1 MAKPREEIDEQAGI
15 PPVEPKPDRLRAPRI
30 IVKVI
35 DGKPDFSRLDPEQME
50 LLRAGLSEASAENAG
65 LPPEVMGM
73 LIHAIGS
80 VEAMAVS
87 AKTGMPRDVADR
99 IVQPKPP
106 LDSMLAETAVKVAAK
121 HNLGG
126 RYAEEIALLALLGTW
141 QAGVVASVRMWL
153 AEQEKVRKHETLRDL
168 GPTQAGENDAGANA
182 GASESAA
189 TDHTI

>member
-1 MAKPREEIDEQAGI
+1 
-15 PPVEPKPDRLRAPRI
+15 
-30 IVKVI
+30 
-35 DGKPDFSRLDPEQME
+35 ME

-87 AKTGMPRDVADR
+87 VKTGMPRDVADR

-106 LDSMLAETAVKVAAK
+106 LDSMLAETAAKVAAK

-153 AEQEKVRKHETLRDL
+153 AEQEKVKRETLRNL
-168 GPTQAGENDAGANA
+168 GTSQTGKNDAGAGA
-182 GASESAA
+182 SASESAA
-189 TDHTI
+189 SDSIV

>member
-1 MAKPREEIDEQAGI
+1 MAKPREEIDEQAGV
-15 PPVEPKPDRLRAPRI
+15 PPAEPKQDRLRAPRI

-35 DGKPDFSRLDPEQME
+35 DGKPDFSRLDPEQVE
-50 LLRAGLSEASAENAG
+50 LLRTGLSEASAESAG

-87 AKTGMPRDVADR
+87 AKTGMPRDVADA

-106 LDSMLAETAVKVAAK
+106 LDALLAETAAKVAAK

-141 QAGVVASVRMWL
+141 QAGIMAAVRMWQ
-153 AEQEKVRKHETLRDL
+153 AEQEKVKRETLRDL
-168 GPTQAGENDAGANA
+168 GKAQAGKNDAGADA

-189 TDHTI
+189 SDHII